1 MKTHPLQMVIIDLE
15 DGRRG
20 VFVGR
25 PLIGDAMTDE
35 ECQVEN
41 VWFTNIQEVPDGATV
56 EQLTRLA
63 MTQISQQIGTLQ

>member
-25 PLIGDAMTDE
+25 PLIGDATVAE

-41 VWFTNIQEVPDGATV
+41 VWFTNIQEVPDGATI

-63 MTQISQQIGTLQ
+63 MSQIAQQIGTLQ